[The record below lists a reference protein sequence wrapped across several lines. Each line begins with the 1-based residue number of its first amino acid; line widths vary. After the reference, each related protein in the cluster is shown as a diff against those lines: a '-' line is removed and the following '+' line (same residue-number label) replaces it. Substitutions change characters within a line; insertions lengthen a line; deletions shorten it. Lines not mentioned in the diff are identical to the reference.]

1 MNSVSLIGA
10 LAEPPELRTGDDGEE
25 VCELRLAVPRFARG
39 GTREPGVVYV
49 VVTTGGLG
57 AREVCAS
64 VAVGG
69 RVGATGRLE
78 TEEWVAPDGERRF
91 RWEVMADQLEL
102 LDPPPEDA
110 EAQGTAAA

>member
-1 MNSVSLIGA
+1 VNSVSLIGA
-10 LAEPPELRTGDDGEE
+10 LTEPPELRTRDDGEE

-49 VVTTGGLG
+49 VVTTGGLS
-57 AREVCAS
+57 ARDVSESIV
-64 VAVGG
+64 VGG

-78 TEEWVAPDGERRF
+78 TQEWVGPDGERRF

-102 LDPPPEDA
+102 LDPPPHEHP
-110 EAQGTAAA
+110 EASEPAA